1 MNLSSDLKDFCKF
14 LAFTLKF
21 QKFIFQ
27 SLEHFFLTVGQNNFG
42 NKIPFLNVS
51 AARKKFAACA
61 LQYFCGVSANILKMI
76 ANECTAI
83 FLKKK

>member
-1 MNLSSDLKDFCKF
+1 MNCSSDLK
-14 LAFTLKF
+14 
-21 QKFIFQ
+21 IFENSRPSASNFKSFFFR
-27 SLEHFFLTVGQNNFG
+27 SLEQFVLTVGQNNFG